1 MTTMMI
7 NHSDICDAVNHNDDH
22 DDEGDPPRTSLVTLF
37 VVAMVARMRTSGS
50 LSQLT

>member
-7 NHSDICDAVNHNDDH
+7 NHSDICDAVNDD
-22 DDEGDPPRTSLVTLF
+22 DDDKGDSIRTFLVTQF

-50 LSQLT
+50 LSLLT